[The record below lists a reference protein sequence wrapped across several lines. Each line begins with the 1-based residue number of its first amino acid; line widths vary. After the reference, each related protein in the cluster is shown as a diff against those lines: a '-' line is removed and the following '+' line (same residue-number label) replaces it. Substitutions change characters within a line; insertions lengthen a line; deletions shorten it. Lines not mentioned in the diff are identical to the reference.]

1 MCKWFVYLVDACIF
15 HQTLFSVTVAENIG
29 YRDQMTK
36 IDMEKVELA
45 ARTANADE
53 FIETL
58 PERYATNIGPRGSIL
73 SGGQRQRCG
82 IKTETLISIWNFM

>member
-1 MCKWFVYLVDACIF
+1 
-15 HQTLFSVTVAENIG
+15 
-29 YRDQMTK
+29 
-36 IDMEKVELA
+36 MEKVELA

-73 SGGQRQRCG
+73 SGGQRQR
-82 IKTETLISIWNFM
+82 